1 MIPSADNPR
10 TRRKNEQSMGLSLA
24 EVNDLDRDGFVA
36 ALGGVFEHSPWVA
49 AAVWSA
55 RPFAD
60 VADLNRAMV
69 AAVDAADT
77 ARQLALLRAH
87 PDLAGKAARAGALT
101 AHSTA
106 EQAGAGLD
114 RLSDA
119 EYERFHALNDAY
131 REKFRFPF
139 IIAVKGH
146 TKETILMAFAERL
159 NNTEAQER
167 ASALAQV
174 AGIARFRLEA
184 MLGLGAAP

>member
-1 MIPSADNPR
+1 
-10 TRRKNEQSMGLSLA
+10 MGLSIA
-24 EVNDLDRDGFVA
+24 EVNDLDRDRFVA

-49 AAVWSA
+49 AAAWSA

-60 VADLNRAMV
+60 VADLHRAMV
-69 AAVDAADT
+69 VAVDAADT

-119 EYERFHALNDAY
+119 EYARFHALNDAY
-131 REKFRFPF
+131 QKTFGFPF

-146 TKETILMAFAERL
+146 TRETILAAFAERL
-159 NNTEAQER
+159 ENSEAMER
-167 ASALAQV
+167 TTALAQV
-174 AGIARFRLEA
+174 ARIARIRLDA
-184 MLGLGAAP
+184 MLSPQAAS